1 MNEVDCLGLKCP
13 LPIILMA
20 TELKTLAVGDCLLLK
35 SDDTATFPDLLAWSR
50 MTGNEIEKIS
60 ETTFMITKKS

>member
-1 MNEVDCLGLKCP
+1 
-13 LPIILMA
+13 MA

-35 SDDTATFPDLLAWSR
+35 SDDPATFPDLLAWSR